1 MARKLSSDKTLFA
14 AFIALSL
21 FGCVMIY
28 SASAVS
34 SAQSGGNPY
43 KYLVK
48 QLVALAAGGAA
59 AFAVY
64 RTDYRKFAKPWVG
77 YLTFGVAWVL
87 CVGTLFRPPINNAR
101 RWLGVGPITLQPSEI
116 LKIGLA
122 IVLASILARKV
133 KTAGDPERGI
143 VAALVFTALASSV
156 VLLEPDMGTAVCYVM
171 VCAVLFWL
179 SGVRARFFA
188 IGAAGLIPVIV
199 ALAFSADYRRA
210 RIMAFM
216 HPEKDP
222 LGAGFQALQS
232 LIAVGA
238 GGLSGNGLGG
248 GRQKLFFL
256 PYPHTDFIFAIVGE
270 ELGFLGA
277 VAVVL
282 CFGVVAWRGLRVARR
297 APDAFASYLAAGATA
312 LIVVQA
318 AINLSVVLALVPTK
332 GIPLPFV
339 SYGGSSLVAS
349 WIAAG
354 LILNVSQHEVVPHE
368 ESR

>member
-1 MARKLSSDKTLFA
+1 MARKLTSDKVLFA
-14 AFIALSL
+14 ALIALSL

-34 SAQSGGNPY
+34 AAQSGGNPY
-43 KYLVK
+43 RYLVK
-48 QLVALAAGGAA
+48 QLIALVVGGIG
-59 AFAVY
+59 AFVVY
-64 RTDYRKFAKPWVG
+64 RTDYRKFSRPWVVYG
-77 YLTFGVAWVL
+77 TFGLAWLL
-87 CVGTLFRPPINNAR
+87 CVGALFHPPINNAR
-101 RWLGVGPITLQPSEI
+101 RWLSLGPVMLQPSEM

-122 IVLASILARKV
+122 LVLASLLARKV
-133 KTAGDPERGI
+133 QSTGDPERAM
-143 VAALVFTALASSV
+143 VASLVFTGAAAGV
-156 VLLEPDMGTAVCYVM
+156 VILEPDMGTAVCYVM
-171 VCAVLFWL
+171 LCTVLFWL

-188 IGAAGLIPVIV
+188 IGAAGLVPLLA
-199 ALAFSADYRRA
+199 ALAFSASYRRA
-210 RIMAFM
+210 RLLSFLK
-216 HPEKDP
+216 PEADP
-222 LGAGFQALQS
+222 LGAGFQAIQS

-248 GRQKLFFL
+248 GKQKLFFL

-277 VAVVL
+277 VAVVV
-282 CFGVVAWRGLRVARR
+282 CFGIVAWRGLRVARR

-312 LIVVQA
+312 LLVVQA
-318 AINLSVVLALVPTK
+318 FINVSVVLALVPTK

-354 LILNVSQHEVVPHE
+354 LILNISQHEVSAV
-368 ESR
+368 ES

>member
-1 MARKLSSDKTLFA
+1 MARKLTIDKVLFS

-43 KYLVK
+43 RYLIK
-48 QLVALAAGGAA
+48 QLAALAMGGLA

-64 RTDYRKFAKPWVG
+64 RTDYRKFARPWIAYGV
-77 YLTFGVAWVL
+77 FGASFLL
-87 CVGTLFRPPINNAR
+87 CVGTLFHAPINNAR
-101 RWLGVGPITLQPSEI
+101 RWIPLGPVMLQPSEMM
-116 LKIGLA
+116 KIGLA
-122 IVLASILARKV
+122 LVLASILARKV
-133 KTAGDPERGI
+133 QSTGDPERAM
-143 VAALVFTALASSV
+143 VASLVFTAGAAGI

-171 VCAVLFWL
+171 LCAVLFWL

-188 IGAAGLIPVIV
+188 LGLAGLIPILAAV
-199 ALAFSADYRRA
+199 ALSADYRRA
-210 RIMAFM
+210 RLLSFL
-216 HPEKDP
+216 HPDADR
-222 LGAGFQALQS
+222 LGAGFQAIQS

-238 GGLSGNGLGG
+238 GGVAGNGLGG

-270 ELGFLGA
+270 ELGFIGA

-282 CFGVVAWRGLRVARR
+282 CFGVVGWRGLRAARR
-297 APDAFASYLAAGATA
+297 APDAFSCYLAAGATA
-312 LIVVQA
+312 LLVVQA

-349 WIAAG
+349 WVAAG
-354 LILNVSQHEVVPHE
+354 LILNVSQHEVTAAE
-368 ESR
+368 GT

>member
-1 MARKLSSDKTLFA
+1 MARKLTLDKTLFA

-43 KYLVK
+43 RYLIK
-48 QLVALAAGGAA
+48 QIAALAAGGFA
-59 AFAVY
+59 AFCVY
-64 RTDYRKFAKPWVG
+64 RTDYRKFARPWIAYGV
-77 YLTFGVAWVL
+77 FGVSFLL
-87 CVGTLFRPPINNAR
+87 CVGALFHAPINNAR
-101 RWLGVGPITLQPSEI
+101 RWLPLGPVALQPSEM

-122 IVLASILARKV
+122 LVLASILARKV
-133 KTAGDPERGI
+133 QSTGDPERAM
-143 VAALVFTALASSV
+143 VASLVFTASAALV

-171 VCAVLFWL
+171 LCAVLFWL

-188 IGAAGLIPVIV
+188 IGIAGLIPILAAI
-199 ALAFSADYRRA
+199 ALSAEYRRA
-210 RIMAFM
+210 RLLSFL
-216 HPEKDP
+216 HPEADR
-222 LGAGFQALQS
+222 LGAGFQAIQS

-270 ELGFLGA
+270 ELGFIGS
-277 VAVVL
+277 VAVVI
-282 CFGVVAWRGLRVARR
+282 CFGIVGWRGLRAARR
-297 APDAFASYLAAGATA
+297 APDAFACYLAAGATA

-349 WIAAG
+349 WVAAG
-354 LILNVSQHEVVPHE
+354 LILNISQHEVSAGE
-368 ESR
+368 GT